1 MEGSLS
7 LVQDRISPTL
17 ERYAEQMGRTLAAT
31 IKRAAKG
38 VTRRVISI
46 TPPASAETTGA
57 AAYRQGRRKI
67 EQQINSVL
75 APVKLKGQRKITT
88 VFGRKLKTPVYAPTK
103 ERFPD
108 VAAVLRSR
116 LVARGNDVGIR
127 GRAGGAKTFVDVRK
141 VKAIIASKNS
151 RVGVLASGWQAAA
164 AALDVPVQQW
174 IARHGGGGGRVELD
188 FFTARMHV
196 TAENFATGVPA
207 GVRGAMAKRIVY
219 AVQYQRA
226 AMEREIDYMVFKKA
240 QENAM
245 RTRNFS
251 ALVPAGMMGGDESA

>member
-7 LVQDRISPTL
+7 LVQDRITPTL
-17 ERYAEQMGRTLAAT
+17 ERYAEVMGRTLAST

-67 EQQINSVL
+67 EKQIDSVL
-75 APVKLKGQRKITT
+75 APVKLKGRRKITT
-88 VFGRKLKTPVYAPTK
+88 VFGRKIGKPVYVPTK

-108 VAAVLRSR
+108 VAATLRSR
-116 LVARGNDVGIR
+116 IVARGGDIGLRLNR
-127 GRAGGAKTFVDVRK
+127 GAKAFVDVRK
-141 VKAIIASKNS
+141 VKAIIAAKNS

-174 IARHGGGGGRVELD
+174 ISRHGGGAGRVTLD

-207 GVRGAMAKRIVY
+207 AVRGALSKRIIF
-219 AVQYQRA
+219 ALQYQKA
-226 AMEREIDYMVFKKA
+226 AMEREIDYIVFKKA
-240 QENAM
+240 QDNAIA
-245 RTRNFS
+245 TRNWS
-251 ALVPAGMMGGDESA
+251 ALVPAGMMGGDDSA

>member
-1 MEGSLS
+1 MEPSLT

-17 ERYAEQMGRTLAAT
+17 ERYADTMGRTMAST

-46 TPPASAETTGA
+46 TPPASAEATGA

-67 EQQINSVL
+67 ESQINSVL
-75 APVKLKGQRKITT
+75 APVKLKGRRKVTS

-108 VAAVLRSR
+108 VAATLRSR
-116 LVARGNDVGIR
+116 MVARGSDVGIR
-127 GRAGGAKTFVDVRK
+127 LNRGAKAFVDVRK
-141 VKAIIASKNS
+141 VKAIIASKNA

-174 IARHGGGGGRVELD
+174 ISRHGGGAGRVSLD

-196 TAENFATGVPA
+196 TVENFATGVPA
-207 GVRGAMAKRIVY
+207 GVRGALAKRII
-219 AVQYQRA
+219 AALQYQKA
-226 AMEREIDYMVFKKA
+226 AMEREIDYLVFKKA
-240 QENAM
+240 QDNAI

-251 ALVPAGMMGGDESA
+251 ALVPAGMMGGDDAA

>member
-1 MEGSLS
+1 MEPVLE
-7 LVQDRISPTL
+7 LVSDGLTPSL
-17 ERYAEQMGRTLAAT
+17 ERYAEVMGRTLAST

-67 EQQINSVL
+67 EKQIDSVL
-75 APVKLKGQRKITT
+75 APVKLKGRRKITT
-88 VFGRKLKTPVYAPTK
+88 VFGRKIGKPVYVPTK

-108 VAAVLRSR
+108 VAATLRSR
-116 LVARGNDVGIR
+116 IVARGGDVGIR
-127 GRAGGAKTFVDVRK
+127 LNRGAKAFVDVRK

-174 IARHGGGGGRVELD
+174 ISRHGGAAGRVELD
-188 FFTARMHV
+188 FFSARMHV
-196 TAENFATGVPA
+196 TAENFAAGVPP
-207 GVRGAMAKRIVY
+207 GVRYALSKRIQF
-219 AVQYQRA
+219 ALKYQES
-226 AMEREIDYMVFKKA
+226 AMEREVDYMVFKKA
-240 QENAM
+240 QENAI

-251 ALVPAGMMGGDESA
+251 ALVPAGMMGGDDSA